1 MPFETNNEYWKLRS
15 KDGRDKIYK
24 TPAAFAEKA
33 NEYFNWCINH
43 PLKEQVVHGKD
54 STIIELSRMRV
65 FTLEGLCNFM
75 DISKQCFYNYEKKN
89 DYVAVTTRI
98 REIIYN
104 QKFEGASSGFFNSNI
119 IARDLGL
126 VEKKENENKH
136 RGSITITRR
145 IIGEKDGDE

>member
-24 TPAAFAEKA
+24 TPQEFAVKA

-54 STIIELSRMRV
+54 SNIIELNKMRA
-65 FTLEGLCNFM
+65 FTIEGLCNFM
-75 DISKQCFYNYEKKN
+75 DMCRRSFDEYGKRN
-89 DYVAVTTRI
+89 DFLPVYTRI
-98 REIIYN
+98 KEIIYT
-104 QKFEGASSGFFNSNI
+104 QKFEGAAGGFLNASI

-126 VEKKENENKH
+126 VDKKVISGEGGEPLIVFKDFKNEP
-136 RGSITITRR
+136 
-145 IIGEKDGDE
+145 